1 MKPIE
6 VIFLK
11 RHLIV
16 ILTLLMALTLL
27 VSCSSVKP
35 GDSLGGGAT
44 TSTQQTVSTG
54 GDTPGSTETP
64 GTTVSGTDE
73 TSTPTTDK
81 PVTDSTETTGT
92 TETPGTTVPPTT
104 DPPSTT
110 KPPIT
115 TEPDTS
121 TPPVTTP
128 PTTEPDTSDPPV
140 TNPPETEPSDPK
152 PTYVPSSSVSV
163 KLVSYSSD
171 HEAKPYIKGD
181 AIYSILY
188 KGSRAQVGDT
198 LVYELSVLPANHGD
212 TVFSSATDNLSC
224 TLSGSCLTV
233 KVLRNNDISTG
244 RITIY
249 TAKDDRSPVSASV
262 KISFVIDEGGDPYGD
277 MLTVISQ
284 YVAVK
289 GMVCTD
295 IDKGYTY
302 SDPSS
307 SITGYE
313 GAPAWDDQILKSD
326 SDWKEKCLWLID
338 EYAKR
343 GFTKVSFIETSSAFG
358 FSAAQ

>member
-11 RHLIV
+11 RHLIA
-16 ILTLLMALTLL
+16 ILALLMALMLL

-35 GDSLGGGAT
+35 EDSLGGGTT
-44 TSTQQTVSTG
+44 TSTQQTVSTD

-64 GTTVSGTDE
+64 GTTVSGTYE

-81 PVTDSTETTGT
+81 PVTDSTETSGT

-110 KPPIT
+110 KPPVT

-128 PTTEPDTSDPPV
+128 PITEPDTSDPPV
-140 TNPPETEPSDPK
+140 TNPPETKPSVPK
-152 PTYVPSSSVSV
+152 PTYTPSSSVSA

-171 HEAKPYIKGD
+171 NEAKPYMKGD

-198 LVYELSVLPANHGD
+198 LVYELSILPANHGD
-212 TVFSSATDNLSC
+212 TVFLSATDNLSC
-224 TLSGSCLTV
+224 TLSGSRLTV

-244 RITIY
+244 RITVY
-249 TAKDDRSPVSASV
+249 TAKDDRSPASASV
-262 KISFVIDEGGDPYGD
+262 KISFVIDESGDPYGD
-277 MLTVISQ
+277 MVTVISQ
-284 YVAVK
+284 YVTVK
-289 GMVCTD
+289 DMACTD

-302 SDPSS
+302 ADPSS

-326 SDWKEKCLWLID
+326 FDWKEKCLWLID

>member
-1 MKPIE
+1 M
-6 VIFLK
+6 K

-16 ILTLLMALTLL
+16 ILTLLMALMLL

-44 TSTQQTVSTG
+44 TSTQQTISTG

-92 TETPGTTVPPTT
+92 TETPGTTVPPAT

-110 KPPIT
+110 KPPI
-115 TEPDTS
+115 
-121 TPPVTTP
+121 
-128 PTTEPDTSDPPV
+128 TTEPDTSDPPV

-152 PTYVPSSSVSV
+152 PTYVPSSSVSA
-163 KLVSYSSD
+163 KLVSYSSN

-212 TVFSSATDNLSC
+212 TVFLSATDNLSC
-224 TLSGSCLTV
+224 TLSGSRLTV

-249 TAKDDRSPVSASV
+249 TAKDDRSPVSTSV

>member
-1 MKPIE
+1 MK
-6 VIFLK
+6 K
-11 RHLIV
+11 HLIV
-16 ILTLLMALTLL
+16 ILALLMALMLL
-27 VSCSSVKP
+27 VSCGSVKP
-35 GDSLGGGAT
+35 VDTLGGGAS
-44 TSTQQTVSTG
+44 TSTQQTISTD
-54 GDTPGSTETP
+54 GDTPGSTGTP
-64 GTTVSGTDE
+64 GTTVPGTDE
-73 TSTPTTDK
+73 TSTPTTDTDE

-92 TETPGTTVPPTT
+92 IVPPTT

-110 KPPIT
+110 KPPVT

-128 PTTEPDTSDPPV
+128 PITEPDTSDPPV
-140 TNPPETEPSDPK
+140 TNPPETEPSEPK
-152 PTYVPSSSVSV
+152 PTYVPSSSVSA

-171 HEAKPYIKGD
+171 HEAKPYMKGD

-198 LVYELSVLPANHGD
+198 LVYELSVLPTNHDD
-212 TVFSSATDNLSC
+212 TVFLSATENLSC
-224 TLSGSCLTV
+224 TLSGSRLTV
-233 KVLRNNDISTG
+233 KVLRNNNISTG

-249 TAKDDRSPVSASV
+249 TAKDDRSPVSASF
-262 KISFVIDEGGDPYGD
+262 KISFVIDEAGDPYGD

-284 YVAVK
+284 YVTVK
-289 GMVCTD
+289 GMICTD

-313 GAPAWDDQILKSD
+313 GAPAWDDQILKSYA
-326 SDWKEKCLWLID
+326 DWKEKCLWLID

-343 GFTKVSFIETSSAFG
+343 GFTKVSFIETSAAFG

>member
-1 MKPIE
+1 M
-6 VIFLK
+6 K

-16 ILTLLMALTLL
+16 ILTLLMALMLL

-121 TPPVTTP
+121 
-128 PTTEPDTSDPPV
+128 DPPV

-152 PTYVPSSSVSV
+152 PTHVPSSSVSA
-163 KLVSYSSD
+163 KLVSYSSN

-212 TVFSSATDNLSC
+212 TVFLSATDNLSC

-249 TAKDDRSPVSASV
+249 TAKDDRSPVSTSV

-284 YVAVK
+284 YVSVK

>member
-1 MKPIE
+1 M
-6 VIFLK
+6 
-11 RHLIV
+11 
-16 ILTLLMALTLL
+16 
-27 VSCSSVKP
+27 
-35 GDSLGGGAT
+35 
-44 TSTQQTVSTG
+44 
-54 GDTPGSTETP
+54 
-64 GTTVSGTDE
+64 
-73 TSTPTTDK
+73 
-81 PVTDSTETTGT
+81 
-92 TETPGTTVPPTT
+92 
-104 DPPSTT
+104 
-110 KPPIT
+110 
-115 TEPDTS
+115 
-121 TPPVTTP
+121 
-128 PTTEPDTSDPPV
+128 
-140 TNPPETEPSDPK
+140 
-152 PTYVPSSSVSV
+152 
-163 KLVSYSSD
+163 
-171 HEAKPYIKGD
+171 
-181 AIYSILY
+181 
-188 KGSRAQVGDT
+188 
-198 LVYELSVLPANHGD
+198 
-212 TVFSSATDNLSC
+212 SC

-249 TAKDDRSPVSASV
+249 TAKDDRSPVSTSV

>member
-6 VIFLK
+6 VILLK

-16 ILTLLMALTLL
+16 ILTLLMALMLL

-44 TSTQQTVSTG
+44 TSTQQTVSTD

-121 TPPVTTP
+121 
-128 PTTEPDTSDPPV
+128 DPPV

-152 PTYVPSSSVSV
+152 PTYVPSSSVSA
-163 KLVSYSSD
+163 KLVSYSSN

-198 LVYELSVLPANHGD
+198 LVYELSVLPADHGD
-212 TVFSSATDNLSC
+212 TVFLSATDNLSC

-249 TAKDDRSPVSASV
+249 TAKDDRSPVSTSV

>member
-6 VIFLK
+6 VILLK

-16 ILTLLMALTLL
+16 ILTLLMALMLL

-44 TSTQQTVSTG
+44 TSTQQTVSTD

-152 PTYVPSSSVSV
+152 PTYVPSSSVSA
-163 KLVSYSSD
+163 KLVSYSSN

-198 LVYELSVLPANHGD
+198 LVYELSVLPADHGD
-212 TVFSSATDNLSC
+212 TVFLSATDNLSC

-249 TAKDDRSPVSASV
+249 TAKDDRSPVSTSV
-262 KISFVIDEGGDPYGD
+262 KISFVIDEGGDPYED

-295 IDKGYTY
+295 IGKGYTY

-326 SDWKEKCLWLID
+326 SVWKEKCLWLID

>member
-1 MKPIE
+1 MKR
-6 VIFLK
+6 L
-11 RHLIV
+11 LIV
-16 ILTLLMALTLL
+16 ILTLLMALMLL

-121 TPPVTTP
+121 
-128 PTTEPDTSDPPV
+128 DPPV

-152 PTYVPSSSVSV
+152 PTYVPSSSVSA
-163 KLVSYSSD
+163 KLVSYSSN

-198 LVYELSVLPANHGD
+198 LVYELSVLPTNHGD
-212 TVFSSATDNLSC
+212 TVFLSATDNLSC

-249 TAKDDRSPVSASV
+249 TAKDDRSPVSTSV

>member
-16 ILTLLMALTLL
+16 ILTLLMALMLL

-44 TSTQQTVSTG
+44 ASTQQTVSTG

-121 TPPVTTP
+121 
-128 PTTEPDTSDPPV
+128 DPPV

-152 PTYVPSSSVSV
+152 PTYVPSSSVSA
-163 KLVSYSSD
+163 KLVSYSSN

-212 TVFSSATDNLSC
+212 TVFLSATDNLSC

-284 YVAVK
+284 YVSVK

-326 SDWKEKCLWLID
+326 SDWKEKCIWLID